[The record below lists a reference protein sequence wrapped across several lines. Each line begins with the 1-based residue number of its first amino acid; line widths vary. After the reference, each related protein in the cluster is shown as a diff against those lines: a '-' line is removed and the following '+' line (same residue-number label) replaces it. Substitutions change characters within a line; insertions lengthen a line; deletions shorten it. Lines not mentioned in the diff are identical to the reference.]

1 MDPTTPVL
9 VTPQGS
15 VTPRPPDN
23 GKHYG
28 LDELQ
33 GMVGGPIEILRLF
46 GRNSDLIMVVNE
58 EGNRRLQ
65 RGREGGM
72 YRLPHNAIAS
82 QAFGLRGF
90 ILGTVLV
97 CPSHRIR

>member
-1 MDPTTPVL
+1 MESHMDPTTPVL

-33 GMVGGPIEILRLF
+33 GMVGGPIAILRLPD
-46 GRNSDLIMVVNE
+46 SDLIMVVNE
-58 EGNRRLQ
+58 
-65 RGREGGM
+65 EGGM

-82 QAFGLRGF
+82 QAFGLDGF
-90 ILGTVLV
+90 IVGTVLV
-97 CPSHRIR
+97 CPPHRIR

>member
-33 GMVGGPIEILRLF
+33 GMVGGPIEILRLPD
-46 GRNSDLIMVVNE
+46 SDLIMVVNE
-58 EGNRRLQ
+58 EG
-65 RGREGGM
+65 GM
-72 YRLPHNAIAS
+72 YRVKKGGPVRLPHNAIAS